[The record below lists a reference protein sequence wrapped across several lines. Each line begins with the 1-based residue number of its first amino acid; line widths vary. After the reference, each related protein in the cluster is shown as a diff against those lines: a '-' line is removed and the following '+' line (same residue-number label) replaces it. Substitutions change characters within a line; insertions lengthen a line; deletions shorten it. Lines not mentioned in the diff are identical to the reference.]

1 MPNPKT
7 VMLYLMDGT
16 PTGRMK
22 CSLSN
27 WIGVVYLIPRADLG
41 KCKDRPELNQ
51 TGVYLLFGTNEK
63 TGEELAY
70 VGQARER
77 KNGNGVLGRI
87 AEHVGEEKLD
97 YFTHAVVIITSNDSF
112 GPTEISYLENSF
124 YQQARKAARVQV
136 KNGNDPSPGKVTEEK
151 QAELEEFINYAKI
164 AIGSLGY
171 HLFDEV
177 TTSARSVPET
187 ENESL
192 LFLNSS
198 SASGKG
204 RQTSEGFVVL
214 EGAQL
219 REDFTASCPD
229 TIKRLREKYRD
240 RIEEGELTKDTLF
253 SSPSAAA
260 GFLMGSSANG
270 RFHWRDAQNVSLAEL
285 EARELE
291 PVEDPED

>member
-63 TGEELAY
+63 TGDELAY

-124 YQQARKAARVQV
+124 YQQALKAARVQV
-136 KNGNDPSPGKVTEEK
+136 TNGNDPSPGKVTEEK

-177 TTSARSVPET
+177 ATNTRSVPQT

-204 RQTSEGFVVL
+204 RQTSEGFVVFKGAKL
-214 EGAQL
+214 SEGL
-219 REDFTASCPD
+219 TASCPD
-229 TIKRLREKYRD
+229 TIKRLREKYAN
-240 RIEEGELTKDTLF
+240 RIENGELTEDTLF

-270 RFHWRDAQNVSLAEL
+270 RLHWRDAQNVSLAEL